1 MMQKK
6 DNTVNTIEYQLKY
19 YQIKKQIEEIRKENK
34 KDSIGSYADLLKYR
48 RGKSKH

>member
-1 MMQKK
+1 MIQKK

-19 YQIKKQIEEIRKENK
+19 YQMKKQIEEIKKEDK
-34 KDSIGSYADLLKYR
+34 RDSTDSYADLLKYR